1 MENSNSKKQISV
13 SEIITLMS
21 AGYTRTSTA
30 RGYNPEVGSIQ
41 EYYDL
46 PKEQVKLLFEH
57 PALKDVKTTKIVV
70 PMFDLVDDTIKGIE
84 LPSAS
89 SILATSTEDDN
100 ASVTPGVTVNEEV
113 PVTES
118 SFDSN
123 ATTQLGYNTFA

>member
-1 MENSNSKKQISV
+1 MENFNSKKQISV

-57 PALKDVKTTKIVV
+57 PKLKDVKTTKIVV
-70 PMFDLVDDTIKGIE
+70 PMFDLVDDT
-84 LPSAS
+84 
-89 SILATSTEDDN
+89 TSTEDEN
-100 ASVTPGVTVNEEV
+100 ASVIPGVTANEEV
-113 PVTES
+113 STTETM
-118 SFDSN
+118 FDN
-123 ATTQLGYNTFA
+123 NQPTYNTFA

>member
-21 AGYTRTSTA
+21 AGYTRTNTA
-30 RGYNPEVGSIQ
+30 RNYNPEVGSIQ

-70 PMFDLVDDTIKGIE
+70 PMFDIVDDTTT
-84 LPSAS
+84 S
-89 SILATSTEDDN
+89 SEDEN
-100 ASVTPGVTVNEEV
+100 ASATPGVTVNEEV

-118 SFDSN
+118 LFDSN
-123 ATTQLGYNTFA
+123 ATPYNTFA

>member
-21 AGYTRTSTA
+21 AGYTRTNTA
-30 RGYNPEVGSIQ
+30 RNYNPEVGSIQ

-89 SILATSTEDDN
+89 SIFTTSTEDDN
-100 ASVTPGVTVNEEV
+100 ASVTPGVTANEEV
-113 PVTES
+113 NTTETT
-118 SFDSN
+118 FDN
-123 ATTQLGYNTFA
+123 NQPTYNTFA

>member
-21 AGYTRTSTA
+21 AGYTRTNTA

-57 PALKDVKTTKIVV
+57 PKLKDVKTTKIVV
-70 PMFDLVDDTIKGIE
+70 PMFDLVDDT
-84 LPSAS
+84 A
-89 SILATSTEDDN
+89 STEDEN
-100 ASVTPGVTVNEEV
+100 ASVIPGVTANEEV
-113 PVTES
+113 STTETT
-118 SFDSN
+118 FDN
-123 ATTQLGYNTFA
+123 NQPTYNTFA